1 MTGAGGNA
9 PPIRETDPSQS
20 TVSLQRVAAEVAR
33 ILTPNEELLYI
44 ALQNA
49 TALSIRKDSV
59 VATSNRVIVYQ
70 PSVLGRVDF
79 TDFLWQDVANARI
92 KQGMLSTEFSA
103 ETTDGRSVV
112 VGGLDKDQAKRL
124 YGICQQM
131 EQEWRE
137 KRRVRQ
143 MEEERARAG
152 GVQLHVPTG
161 GTATPAG
168 APAEDPVEKLAK
180 AKKMLDQQLISEAEY
195 DTLKAKILASM

>member
-161 GTATPAG
+161 GTTAPAG

>member
-1 MTGAGGNA
+1 MTGASIPA
-9 PPIRETDPSQS
+9 IRETDPSQS
-20 TVSLQRVAAEVAR
+20 TETLTKIASEVAR

-49 TALSIRKDSV
+49 TALSIKKDCV
-59 VATSNRVIVYQ
+59 VATTNRLIAYR
-70 PSVLGRVDF
+70 PSLLGRVDF

>member
-161 GTATPAG
+161 GMAAPAG
-168 APAEDPVEKLAK
+168 TPAEDPVEKLAK

>member
-1 MTGAGGNA
+1 MTGSTT
-9 PPIRETDPSQS
+9 PTIRETDPSQS
-20 TVSLQRVAAEVAR
+20 TETLKKIAAEVGR

-49 TALSIRKDSV
+49 TAMSIKKDSV
-59 VATSNRVIVYQ
+59 VATTNRVIIYQ
-70 PSVLGRVDF
+70 PSLLGRVDF

-92 KQGMLSTEFSA
+92 RQGMLSTEFSA

-137 KRRVRQ
+137 KRRIRQ

-152 GVQLHVPTG
+152 GVQLHVPTSG
-161 GTATPAG
+161 TGTATPA
-168 APAEDPVEKLAK
+168 AEDPVEKLAK

>member
-1 MTGAGGNA
+1 MTGNGAST
-9 PPIRETDPSQS
+9 PTIRETDPSQS
-20 TVSLQRVAAEVAR
+20 TEALQKVAAEVAR

-49 TALSIRKDSV
+49 TALSIKKDSV
-59 VATSNRVIVYQ
+59 VATTNRVIVYQ
-70 PSVLGRVDF
+70 PALLGRVEF

-92 KQGMLSTEFSA
+92 KQGVLSTEFTA
-103 ETTDGRSVV
+103 ETTDGRRVV

-137 KRRVRQ
+137 KRRIRQ

-152 GVQLHVPTG
+152 GVQFQMPTA
-161 GTATPAG
+161 GTG
-168 APAEDPVEKLAK
+168 AQAAPEDPVEKLAK

>member
-1 MTGAGGNA
+1 MTGAST
-9 PPIRETDPSQS
+9 PTIRETDPSQS
-20 TVSLQRVAAEVAR
+20 TETLKKIAAEVAR
-33 ILTPNEELLYI
+33 ILTPNEEILYI

-49 TALSIRKDSV
+49 TAMSIKKDSV
-59 VATSNRVIVYQ
+59 VATSNRVIIYQ
-70 PSVLGRVDF
+70 PSLLGRVDF

-92 KQGMLSTEFSA
+92 RQGMLSTEFSA
-103 ETTDGRSVV
+103 ETTDGRKAI

-152 GVQLHVPTG
+152 GVQFHVPTG
-161 GTATPAG
+161 GISPSGG

>member
-1 MTGAGGNA
+1 MGITRSTDAMTGAST
-9 PPIRETDPSQS
+9 PTIRETDPSQS
-20 TVSLQRVAAEVAR
+20 TETLKNVAAEVGR

-49 TALSIRKDSV
+49 TALSLRKDSV

-92 KQGMLSTEFSA
+92 RQGMLSTEFSA

-161 GTATPAG
+161 GTAVPAG
-168 APAEDPVEKLAK
+168 SPAEDPVEKLAK
-180 AKKMLDQQLISEAEY
+180 AKKMLDQQLISE
-195 DTLKAKILASM
+195 

>member
-1 MTGAGGNA
+1 MTGAGANT
-9 PPIRETDPSQS
+9 PTIKEVDPSQS
-20 TVSLQRVAAEVAR
+20 SETLKKIAAEVGR
-33 ILTPNEELLYI
+33 ILTPNEEVLYI

-49 TALSIRKDSV
+49 TALSIKKDCV
-59 VATSNRVIVYQ
+59 VATSNRVIIYQ

-79 TDFLWQDVANARI
+79 TDFLWQDVSNARI
-92 KQGMLSTEFSA
+92 KQGMLSTEFTA
-103 ETTDGRSVV
+103 ETTDGRKAL

-143 MEEERARAG
+143 MEEERARSG
-152 GVQLHVPTG
+152 GVHFQAPSG
-161 GTATPAG
+161 G
-168 APAEDPVEKLAK
+168 APAAAEDPVEKLAK

-195 DTLKAKILASM
+195 DSLKAKILASM